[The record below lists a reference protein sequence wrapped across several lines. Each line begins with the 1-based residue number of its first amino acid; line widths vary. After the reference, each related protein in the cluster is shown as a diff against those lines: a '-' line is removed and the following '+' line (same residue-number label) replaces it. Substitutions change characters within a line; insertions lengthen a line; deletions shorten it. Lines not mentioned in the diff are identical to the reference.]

1 MIRLLS
7 LSVVILAVW
16 IAVEAL
22 EPIPAD
28 PAPHHAAADTTPARR
43 LAQARKR
50 IRHVVIIM
58 QENRSFD
65 SYFGTYP
72 GAEGIPMEQG
82 RPVPCLPWTDPERP
96 CTRPYHDRHD
106 INRGAPHTTRAH
118 LSAVNGGRLDGF
130 IKVAERGAP
139 KFHPVDV
146 MGWHDAREI
155 PNYWAYAR
163 HFVLQDH
170 MFEPV
175 RSWSM
180 PAHLF
185 MVSAWSAIC
194 RDRYDAKTCVNAVDG
209 PVDHYDNKAAWTDLT
224 YLLHRRRVSWRYY
237 VFSGREP
244 DCPDGDERVCPRRRQ
259 KARTLSFWNPL
270 PGFATVR
277 RNRQIRNIQETRRFY
292 AAA

>member
-1 MIRLLS
+1 MVRLLS

-16 IAVEAL
+16 VAVEAL
-22 EPIPAD
+22 EPMPAD
-28 PAPHHAAADTTPARR
+28 PAPGRRHSTAASEQRPR
-43 LAQARKR
+43 LSQARKR

-72 GAEGIPMEQG
+72 GADGIPMLLG
-82 RPVPCLPWTDPERP
+82 KPVPCLPWTNPERP

-106 INRGAPHTTRAH
+106 VNRGAPHTTRAH
-118 LSAVNGGRLDGF
+118 LRAVNGGALDGF

-175 RSWSM
+175 R
-180 PAHLF
+180 
-185 MVSAWSAIC
+185 
-194 RDRYDAKTCVNAVDG
+194 
-209 PVDHYDNKAAWTDLT
+209 
-224 YLLHRRRVSWRYY
+224 
-237 VFSGREP
+237 
-244 DCPDGDERVCPRRRQ
+244 
-259 KARTLSFWNPL
+259 
-270 PGFATVR
+270 
-277 RNRQIRNIQETRRFY
+277 
-292 AAA
+292 